1 MQNNRSFWLPLYR
14 LSWGRARRRAR
25 RTSPWT
31 CAGTEAADARGPSF
45 SKLAGR
51 EELTDPFQVPSLTPP
66 LLLSGLMGRNVRL
79 KTEAI
84 RKKKRCHILWKDLC
98 VFQRLILTC
107 FVVVSTQPPQKKF
120 ETSSAGRVPELL
132 DAEAPEKVPPFK
144 TLRLTQLFGLVNR
157 VYWPLLRQLSSKS
170 KTNVNEIPACQSVR
184 RALAAQSPNAPSSIL
199 YRGRSVVP

>member
-84 RKKKRCHILWKDLC
+84 RKKK
-98 VFQRLILTC
+98 
-107 FVVVSTQPPQKKF
+107 
-120 ETSSAGRVPELL
+120 VPYIVEGS
-132 DAEAPEKVPPFK
+132 
-144 TLRLTQLFGLVNR
+144 LRLPEAHSYLLRGGFHPASSEKIRNVECWQSTRTLGCRSAREGPTLQNSPADPTIWFGQSGLLASTTPTQL
-157 VYWPLLRQLSSKS
+157 
-170 KTNVNEIPACQSVR
+170 
-184 RALAAQSPNAPSSIL
+184 
-199 YRGRSVVP
+199 

>member
-1 MQNNRSFWLPLYR
+1 MMQTNRSFWLPLYR

-79 KTEAI
+79 KRRLSGRRRGAI
-84 RKKKRCHILWKDLC
+84 YCGRIFASSRGSFLLASWW
-98 VFQRLILTC
+98 F
-107 FVVVSTQPPQKKF
+107 PP
-120 ETSSAGRVPELL
+120 S
-132 DAEAPEKVPPFK
+132 
-144 TLRLTQLFGLVNR
+144 
-157 VYWPLLRQLSSKS
+157 LLRKNSKRRVLAEYQNSWMQKRQRRSHPSKLS
-170 KTNVNEIPACQSVR
+170 
-184 RALAAQSPNAPSSIL
+184 
-199 YRGRSVVP
+199 G